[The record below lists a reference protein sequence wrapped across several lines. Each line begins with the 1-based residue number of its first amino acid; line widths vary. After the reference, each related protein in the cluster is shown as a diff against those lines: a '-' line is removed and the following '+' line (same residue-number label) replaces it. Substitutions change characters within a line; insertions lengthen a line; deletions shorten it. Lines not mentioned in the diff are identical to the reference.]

1 MTKQSDTDA
10 VRSFSEEYARMNEGE
25 LLNLAASY
33 DSLVEPAQEA
43 LRGEFARRGMEPPL
57 LEDKGWDEVTGQKLV
72 TVRRYRDL
80 SVAIVGRSTLES
92 AGIFCFLQDENFLRL
107 DWGAAIALGGLRL
120 QVRPEDVR
128 AAEEVLSQPMPESI
142 DYESRKNYIQ
152 PHCPRCGSINVAV
165 PSLLEV
171 SLSEPPNVES
181 WRCHACGFA
190 WVDDEDGADHSLK
203 QTT

>member
-1 MTKQSDTDA
+1 MTPQPGSDA
-10 VRSFSEEYARMNEGE
+10 VRSFSEGYARMNEGG

-43 LRGEFARRGMEPPL
+43 LRGEFARRRMEAPL
-57 LEDKGWDEVTGQKLV
+57 QEAAGWDEVTGQELV
-72 TVRRYRDL
+72 TVRRYL
-80 SVAIVGRSTLES
+80 NLAHAIVPKSLLES
-92 AGIFCFLQDENFLRL
+92 AGIFCVLQDENYLRL
-107 DWGAAIALGGLRL
+107 NWGASIALGGIRL
-120 QVRPEDVR
+120 QVRPEDIQ
-128 AAEEVLSQPMPESI
+128 AAEEVLNQPMPVSI
-142 DYESRKNYIQ
+142 EYESKKNYIQ
-152 PHCPRCGSINVAV
+152 PHCPRCGSVNVAV

-171 SLSEPPNVES
+171 NLSEPPDFES

>member
-1 MTKQSDTDA
+1 
-10 VRSFSEEYARMNEGE
+10 MNAEE
-25 LLNLAASY
+25 LLHLAASY

-43 LRGEFARRGMEPPL
+43 LRGEFARRGMEAPL
-57 LEDKGWDEVTGQKLV
+57 VQETGGWDEVTGQELV
-72 TVRRYRDL
+72 TVRRYLDL
-80 SVAIVGRSTLES
+80 ASAIVPKSLLES
-92 AGIFCFLQDENFLRL
+92 TGIFCVLQDENYLRL
-107 DWGAAIALGGLRL
+107 NWGASIALGGIRL

-128 AAEEVLSQPMPESI
+128 AAEEVLNQPMPESI
-142 DYESRKNYIQ
+142 DYESKKNYIQ

-181 WRCHACGFA
+181 WRCHACGFS
-190 WVDDEDGADHSLK
+190 WVDDVDGADHSLK